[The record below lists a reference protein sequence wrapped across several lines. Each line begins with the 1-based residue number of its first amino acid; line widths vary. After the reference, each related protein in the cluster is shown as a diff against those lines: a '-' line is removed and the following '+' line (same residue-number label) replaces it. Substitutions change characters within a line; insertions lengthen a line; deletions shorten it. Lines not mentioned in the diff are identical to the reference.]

1 MSPMMKTSDFLKLLD
16 DALDLPQGTLT
27 GTEQLSDIPEW
38 DSLAVI
44 SFIALVDEQFNV
56 ILEGEKLAEAK
67 SVADLLALLQGQLE
81 A

>member
-1 MSPMMKTSDFLKLLD
+1 MKTSDFLTLLD
-16 DALDLPQGTLT
+16 NTLDLPEGTLQ
-27 GTEQLSDIPEW
+27 GNEQLSDIPEW

-44 SFIALVDEQFNV
+44 SFIALVDEQFGV

-67 SVADLLALLQGQLE
+67 SVADLLALLSVQLE